1 MNEAATLAEI
11 RLALGREPD
20 ARLFRNQTGALRDQ
34 TGRLVRFGL
43 HKGSSDLIGWR
54 TITVGPEHVGQ
65 RLAIFTAIEVKAP
78 GGRHPVTEEQETFIR
93 AVLNAGGLAGVARNP
108 DQARHLMGLTP

>member
-1 MNEAATLAEI
+1 MTEAATLAAI

-20 ARLFRNQTGALRDQ
+20 ARMFRNQTGALRDQ

-54 TITVGPEHVGQ
+54 TVTITPEHVGQ
-65 RLAIFTAIEVKAP
+65 RLAVFAAIEVKAP
-78 GGRHPVTEEQETFIR
+78 DGRHPVTPEQETFIR
-93 AVLNAGGLAGVARNP
+93 AVLNAGGLAGVARNAG
-108 DQARHLMGLTP
+108 QARHLLRLDP